1 MVAKRGLGRG
11 LDAMIPNKISNK
23 TSDPSSEKTSK
34 KSSEHLSDK
43 PSDNEEAKKAVQA
56 VTEQEKQLAA
66 DGTRMVVDILKV
78 DRNKKQPRK
87 KFDETA
93 LDELADSI
101 RQFGIL
107 QPLLVTKKGDIYEIV
122 AGERRWR
129 AARLAGLKEVP
140 VILREFTD
148 LEIAEIS
155 LIENLQRQDLN
166 PIEEAQAFKRLKE
179 EHGMTDDQIAEKVS
193 KSRAAITNSM
203 RLLKLDGRV
212 QDMVIDE
219 QISMGLARALLGVE
233 DGDKQY
239 EMAQDAFDRRMS
251 VRDVEKL
258 VKQLNAPKKS
268 AKQKQD
274 LTQYQLQFDEYA
286 EKLAGALGVKV
297 AVTLKDRNIGRLEI
311 DFYNTDDFERLYD
324 KLKV

>member
-23 TSDPSSEKTSK
+23 TSDPSSEKTSQ
-34 KSSEHLSDK
+34 KSSDHLSDK

>member
-34 KSSEHLSDK
+34 KSSDHLSGK

-166 PIEEAQAFKRLKE
+166 PIEEAQAFKSLKE

>member
-1 MVAKRGLGRG
+1 
-11 LDAMIPNKISNK
+11 MIPNKISNK
-23 TSDPSSEKTSK
+23 TSDPSSEKTSQ
-34 KSSEHLSDK
+34 KSSDHLSDK

>member
-34 KSSEHLSDK
+34 KSSDHL
-43 PSDNEEAKKAVQA
+43 SDNEEAKKAVQA

>member
-34 KSSEHLSDK
+34 KSSDHLSDK

>member
-23 TSDPSSEKTSK
+23 TSDPASERTSK
-34 KSSEHLSDK
+34 KSSDHLSDK